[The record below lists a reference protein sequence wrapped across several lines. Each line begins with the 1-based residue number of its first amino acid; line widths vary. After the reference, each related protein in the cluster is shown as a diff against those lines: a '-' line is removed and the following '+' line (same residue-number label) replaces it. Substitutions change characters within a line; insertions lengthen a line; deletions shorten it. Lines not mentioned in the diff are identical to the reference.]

1 MWRLKRRT
9 TTSSSSLSICCVG
22 SDHQAQTK
30 APMPRRARA
39 KSAGPKTRRPQLC
52 YIDPLLHVL
61 DVASHFILAFSQAAC
76 VFGVF
81 SAANAGATKPTA
93 RAATKTVESKVFI
106 SGPPLLD
113 TRRKVTDYAN
123 SGRLDLL
130 PLCDIDAITMILRT

>member
-1 MWRLKRRT
+1 MIKEQAARPMWRLKRRT

-39 KSAGPKTRRPQLC
+39 KSAGPKTRRPLLC

-93 RAATKTVESKVFI
+93 RAATKTVESRVFI
-106 SGPPLLD
+106 SGPPLIG
-113 TRRKVTDYAN
+113 YAPGGYRP
-123 SGRLDLL
+123 SGIMRLDLL
-130 PLCDIDAITMILRT
+130 PLRD